1 MDSSSVS
8 NSFLKPPILDG
19 ANYALWKHRMRYTIK
34 AMDVRA
40 WQSIL
45 TGWTPPTTQ
54 DDDGDYIIKREENWT
69 TEDTL
74 SSSYNAKALN
84 AILATVDMRMYG
96 IISDCTI
103 AKDAW
108 DALQEHC
115 EGTDSKLREIA
126 TEAHALGGPIASEAM
141 VNKVLRSLPKR
152 FNGKIWA
159 LEEVKDTSKMKMTE
173 LISIL
178 QVFEMNNSDQE
189 KDKGKLIAFQAS
201 KPSYEEYVQFHQE
214 PLRITGPEQSPKK
227 PTDISKPR
235 MMVDEKKKFVSK
247 KLDKVQC
254 HACQGF
260 GHYANEYAN
269 TLRKGMNTSL
279 SDEESEEEEHED
291 EESHTA
297 LSALLESKKKFQVRR
312 KCL

>member
-8 NSFLKPPILDG
+8 NSFLKHPILDG

-54 DDDGDYIIKREENWT
+54 DDDGDYIIKKEENWT
-69 TEDTL
+69 AEETQ

-84 AILATVDMRMYG
+84 AILATVDMKMYG

-103 AKDAW
+103 AKDIW
-108 DALQEHC
+108 DALQEHY
-115 EGTDSKLREIA
+115 EGTDSVRRTRLRFLNAKFERIRMDENETIAEYDKKLREIA
-126 TEAHALGGPIASEAM
+126 TEAHALRGPIASEAM

-178 QVFEMNNSDQE
+178 QVFEMNNTEQE
-189 KDKGKLIAFQAS
+189 KDKGK
-201 KPSYEEYVQFHQE
+201 
-214 PLRITGPEQSPKK
+214 
-227 PTDISKPR
+227 
-235 MMVDEKKKFVSK
+235 
-247 KLDKVQC
+247 
-254 HACQGF
+254 
-260 GHYANEYAN
+260 
-269 TLRKGMNTSL
+269 
-279 SDEESEEEEHED
+279 
-291 EESHTA
+291 
-297 LSALLESKKKFQVRR
+297 
-312 KCL
+312 